1 MHKAPLHLASLHL
14 ASGVFPHHTAR
25 MTPRPSALGDVFA
38 CATLGLRDGVTPR
51 LIAFSAAL
59 WVGAIALWTMI
70 LVFAWNV
77 VESAAAFVTA
87 WMFLGIFRIFPGWLP
102 AAAREKITGVS
113 LSEGAQAL
121 LGPVFTTLTWIVLVA
136 LILAAIYATAR
147 IAVEFWLMPAI
158 RKVVERHYPAFPPHP
173 PYSIFST
180 VTNFAKTGTVAVLL
194 GLPFLLVPVINVALL
209 FVLFGYL
216 NVRTLV
222 NEALDG
228 VATRQ
233 EQRLVIRAARGRM
246 IAMGSLLAGILA
258 IPVVGLLAPTVTG
271 AATCHLCLRELR
283 RRRES

>member
-1 MHKAPLHLASLHL
+1 MAPRS
-14 ASGVFPHHTAR
+14 
-25 MTPRPSALGDVFA
+25 SALSDVIA
-38 CATLGLRDGVTPR
+38 CASLGLRDGISPK
-51 LIAFSAAL
+51 LIAFSVAL
-59 WVGAIALWTMI
+59 WVGAVMLWTLI
-70 LVFAWNV
+70 LVFAWSV
-77 VESAAAFVTA
+77 LEAVAAFITA
-87 WMFLGIFRIFPGWLP
+87 WVFLGIFRIFPGWLP
-102 AAAREKITGVS
+102 ASAREKITGVS
-113 LSEGAQAL
+113 LADGGQAL

-158 RKVVERHYPAFPPHP
+158 RKVVERHYPPFPQHP
-173 PYSIFST
+173 PYSLLST
-180 VTNFAKTGTVAVLL
+180 VTNFAKTSTVAVVL
-194 GLPFLLVPVINVALL
+194 GLPFLLVPVVNVALL

-233 EQRLVIRAARGRM
+233 EQRIVIRAARGRM

-258 IPVVGLLAPTVTG
+258 IPVVGLLTPTVTG

-283 RRRES
+283 RQREGSPEPHL